1 MAKDERLGDKMP
13 GHRPSK
19 WASMIPGESHLSEEW
34 HDMKAG
40 ESPTTDKWDDME
52 RSKGH
57 MSEKW
62 EEMEAGTSPETDKW
76 HEMKQDR
83 RIDPYEMHSSDGD
96 RAEASM
102 KKQSSNAMK
111 NEGHG
116 RYEVRGSEGQSGKGL

>member
-1 MAKDERLGDKMP
+1 MAKYERLGDKMP

-19 WASMIPGESHLSEEW
+19 WASMVPSESHLSEEW

-76 HEMKQDR
+76 HEMKQER
-83 RIDPYEMHSSDGD
+83 RVDPYAMHSSDGERETPFKPMAKEKAD
-96 RAEASM
+96 
-102 KKQSSNAMK
+102 
-111 NEGHG
+111 G
-116 RYEVRGSEGQSGKGL
+116 GKVERPNQHTEFGTTREI